1 MRVNSNII
9 WRKIDDTIFIIDPLN
24 EKIHELNETASIIF
38 EMIIK
43 NKKIDEIEKKILKE
57 YDVDEK
63 ECRKDILDIISDL
76 KDKGVISE

>member
-1 MRVNSNII
+1 MRINSNIV

-63 ECRKDILDIISDL
+63 ECRKDILAIISEL
-76 KDKGVISE
+76 KEKGVISE

>member
-1 MRVNSNII
+1 MRINSNIV

-24 EKIHELNETASIIF
+24 EKIHELNETAAIIF

-43 NKKIDEIEKKILKE
+43 NRKIDEIEKKILKE

-63 ECRKDILDIISDL
+63 ECRKDISYIISEL

>member
-1 MRVNSNII
+1 MRINSNIV

-63 ECRKDILDIISDL
+63 ECRKDILDIVSEL

>member
-1 MRVNSNII
+1 MRINSNIV

-43 NKKIDEIEKKILKE
+43 NKKIDEIEKEILKE

-63 ECRKDILDIISDL
+63 ECRKDILDIISEL

>member
-1 MRVNSNII
+1 MRINSNIV
-9 WRKIDDTIFIIDPLN
+9 WRKSDNTIFIIDPLN
-24 EKIHELNETASIIF
+24 EKIHELNETAAIIF

-43 NKKIDEIEKKILKE
+43 NKKFDEIEKKILKE

-76 KDKGVISE
+76 KNKGVISE

>member
-24 EKIHELNETASIIF
+24 EKIHELNETAAIIF

-43 NKKIDEIEKKILKE
+43 NKKFDEIEKKILKE
-57 YDVDEK
+57 YEVDEK
-63 ECRKDILDIISDL
+63 ECRKDILDIISEL

>member
-1 MRVNSNII
+1 MRANSSII

-24 EKIHELNETASIIF
+24 EKIHELNETAAIIF

-43 NKKIDEIEKKILKE
+43 NKKFDEIEKKILKE
-57 YDVDEK
+57 YEVDEK
-63 ECRKDILDIISDL
+63 ECRKDILDIISEL

>member
-1 MRVNSNII
+1 MRINSNIV
-9 WRKIDDTIFIIDPLN
+9 WRKIGDTIFIIDPLN

-43 NKKIDEIEKKILKE
+43 NRKIDEIEKKILKE

-63 ECRKDILDIISDL
+63 ECRKDISYIISEL

>member
-1 MRVNSNII
+1 MRINSNII

-24 EKIHELNETASIIF
+24 EKIHELNETAAIIF

-43 NKKIDEIEKKILKE
+43 NKKFDEIEKKILKE

-63 ECRKDILDIISDL
+63 ECKKDISYIISEL

>member
-1 MRVNSNII
+1 MRANSNII

-24 EKIHELNETASIIF
+24 EKIHELNETAAIIF

-43 NKKIDEIEKKILKE
+43 NKKFDEIEKKILKE
-57 YDVDEK
+57 YEVDEK

>member
-1 MRVNSNII
+1 MRANSNII

-57 YDVDEK
+57 YYVDEK
-63 ECRKDILDIISDL
+63 ECRKDILDIISEL

>member
-1 MRVNSNII
+1 MRINSNIV

-63 ECRKDILDIISDL
+63 ECRKDILDIISEL

>member
-1 MRVNSNII
+1 MKANSNII
-9 WRKIDDTIFIIDPLN
+9 WRKIDDNIFIIDPLN
-24 EKIHELNETASIIF
+24 ERIHELNETAAIIF

-43 NKKIDEIEKKILKE
+43 NKKIDEIERKILKE

-63 ECRKDILDIISDL
+63 ECRKDILDIVSEL

>member
-1 MRVNSNII
+1 MRANSNII
-9 WRKIDDTIFIIDPLN
+9 WRKIDNTIFIIDPLN
-24 EKIHELNETASIIF
+24 EKIHELNETAAIIF

-43 NKKIDEIEKKILKE
+43 NKKFDEIEKKILKE

-76 KDKGVISE
+76 KDKGVIIE

>member
-1 MRVNSNII
+1 MRISSNII

-24 EKIHELNETASIIF
+24 ERIHELNETAAIIF

-43 NKKIDEIEKKILKE
+43 NKKIDEIERKILKE

-63 ECRKDILDIISDL
+63 ECRKDISYIISEL